1 MKAILTKN
9 FTKSTYSVIFLSYNL
24 SWLSVI
30 LLSIDI
36 LYVGIYNTNNSY
48 LKLLLQEEVSFMRV
62 NNRYV
67 SFYYENDNDMGT
79 IEIDPKKTALLI
91 VDMQHVFIT
100 RPTLENPTPE
110 ELAEAERWE
119 PFFSKID
126 SVVVPNNQRLL
137 QAFRERNMNVCFAKI
152 QCQKKDGSDRSLDQ
166 KATGY
171 NELLLPPGTPSAEIV
186 PELKPMDDEIVV
198 TKTTDSV
205 LAGTSLRLWLN
216 NMGIDTVV
224 VTGVLTD
231 QCVSGTVRSL
241 ADESFK
247 VWLIEDACM
256 ASTQKIQDNELE
268 ILNNIYCHVINTDE
282 LIEAL
287 S

>member
-1 MKAILTKN
+1 MICIIITKKT
-9 FTKSTYSVIFLSYNL
+9 TKSANSIHILS
-24 SWLSVI
+24 
-30 LLSIDI
+30 
-36 LYVGIYNTNNSY
+36 SY
-48 LKLLLQEEVSFMRV
+48 LSGLLHYEYAIDYKRQIAYNASNQYHYYQKGGKIMRV

-67 SFYYENDNDMGT
+67 SFYYENDMDMGDIK
-79 IEIDPKKTALLI
+79 IELEKTALLI
-91 VDMQHVFIT
+91 IDMQHVFIT
-100 RPTLENPTPE
+100 RPVLENPTPE
-110 ELAEAERWE
+110 DLAEAERWE
-119 PFFSKID
+119 PFYSKID
-126 SVVVPNNQRLL
+126 SVVVPNNQRIL

-186 PELKPMDDEIVV
+186 PELKPLDDEIVV

>member
-1 MKAILTKN
+1 MK
-9 FTKSTYSVIFLSYNL
+9 
-24 SWLSVI
+24 
-30 LLSIDI
+30 
-36 LYVGIYNTNNSY
+36 
-48 LKLLLQEEVSFMRV
+48 V

-67 SFYYENDNDMGT
+67 SFYYKNDNDYGK
-79 IEIDPKKTALLI
+79 IEIDPKTTALLI

-100 RPTLENPTPE
+100 RKVHENPTE
-110 ELAEAERWE
+110 IELDDAARWE
-119 PFFSKID
+119 QFYQAID
-126 SVVVPNNQRLL
+126 NVVVPNNKRLL
-137 QAFRERNMNVCFAKI
+137 EYFRAHGMEVIFAKI
-152 QCQKKDGSDRSLDQ
+152 ECRKKNGADRSLDH

-171 NELLLPPGTPSAEIV
+171 NELLLVPGDPWGDIV
-186 PELKPMDDEIVV
+186 PELAPIDDEIVIK
-198 TKTTDSV
+198 KTTDSAV
-205 LAGTSLRLWLN
+205 AGSTLRLILH

-247 VWLIEDACM
+247 VWLIEDACR
-256 ASTQKIQDNELE
+256 ASTAEIQANELE

-287 S
+287 EAARQ